1 MVVATNKK
9 ALRFGKASEYI
20 VRSYTNVQALPG
32 QRGFLIRFVC
42 FIVIITL
49 RKYYVHTVLPKLFS
63 LNTNNS

>member
-1 MVVATNKK
+1 MVVAINKK

-49 RKYYVHTVLPKLFS
+49 RK
-63 LNTNNS
+63 